1 MRTELTAAKGVS
13 NNRTIPNVFP
23 QLFSPAAP
31 LDQPSSNP
39 LPQNRRTKAVLES
52 SNAGTAPLLAPTAGH
67 PWQRINREIPAL
79 APGLH
84 RSPHSLAPY
93 TFRTPAMHSLFSH
106 SQSILPCPQQAFL
119 GSRAGPGSPLGSRA
133 RAGRRPPRPVCGC
146 RTASLRRP
154 ARPQGAMSAA
164 LPAVCRSV
172 AVTALPSQA
181 SPGQL
186 RSLLPFTL
194 EEPSGH
200 NLPEP
205 CSNSIPS
212 SNTDRVLTG
221 QATAQDMGLTRC
233 SGQAKCSQ
241 QSVKSLEVSGR
252 NLPGLHS
259 SRSSRSAWVGQAA
272 CQGKGTSSCSGQVRG
287 SQQRIILKG
296 NARRTCTGSSR
307 RAWATGL
314 QGWMRR
320 WRMTSWWSCLK
331 RLRRLPPKAPA
342 RRRPAG
348 RPRPRL
354 IWRAVLAA
362 HQPAAPRSFLR
373 SAHQAL
379 PHLYCHQYVFRSA
392 ILSMDL
398 LRVLLASSAA
408 ITCLGFEQMSDN
420 VLLGDTRLHAEMP
433 MTQASRAAG

>member
-52 SNAGTAPLLAPTAGH
+52 SDAGTAPLLAPTAGH

-84 RSPHSLAPY
+84 RSPHSLAPH

-119 GSRAGPGSPLGSRA
+119 GSRAGPGSPVGSRA
-133 RAGRRPPRPVCGC
+133 RAGRRPPQPECGC
-146 RTASLRRP
+146 RRASLRRS

-164 LPAVCRSV
+164 LPAVCRSM

-194 EEPSGH
+194 EKPSGH
-200 NLPEP
+200 NLPE
-205 CSNSIPS
+205 PS

-221 QATAQDMGLTRC
+221 QATAQDMTLTRC
-233 SGQAKCSQ
+233 SGQANCSQ

-259 SRSSRSAWVGQAA
+259 SRSS
-272 CQGKGTSSCSGQVRG
+272 CSGQVRG
-287 SQQRIILKG
+287 SRQRIILKG
-296 NARRTCTGSSR
+296 FARRTCTGSSR

-320 WRMTSWWSCLK
+320 WRMTSWWSCLN

-354 IWRAVLAA
+354 IWHAVLAA
-362 HQPAAPRSFLR
+362 HQPAAPRSFLHG
-373 SAHQAL
+373 AHQAL
-379 PHLYCHQYVFRSA
+379 PHLYCHQYVSRSA

-408 ITCLGFEQMSDN
+408 IN
-420 VLLGDTRLHAEMP
+420 LH
-433 MTQASRAAG
+433 GL